1 MDIYSRK
8 SRWKIYLALAGLV
21 IIVISLIYTTNVAN
35 KIADEERNNAEQWA
49 KAISLLGQSN
59 EDSTFLELSFEY
71 LFEVVTANKNIPAI
85 ITDDN
90 GDVVDF
96 VNFDTSRVS
105 LDRQLEYMRTAIGDS
120 IPIASSYYRNHVHYK
135 NSRLLTQLIYFP
147 YFQLALIAIFIGVSY
162 ILFSWARRSE
172 QNQVWVGLAKE
183 TAHQLGTPISGIVAW
198 IEHLKLMSED
208 DEDLRDIADELRKD
222 VNRLEKITERFSK
235 IGAIPELHSGNI
247 LENIERNMRYI
258 KRRAPRRVEFEYP
271 ITDPPVEVEF
281 NASLFDW
288 VLENLLRNALDAMSR
303 EGKISVRVY
312 PTKDFVNIDISDT
325 GKGIP
330 ANKFK
335 TVFQPGFSTKKRG
348 WGLGL
353 SLTKRIIK
361 NYHNGRIFVKESAV
375 GKGTTFRIQL
385 PRKSKDN

>member
-1 MDIYSRK
+1 MDIYSKK
-8 SRWKIYLALAGLV
+8 SRWKIYLALVGL
-21 IIVISLIYTTNVAN
+21 IIVVISLIYTTNVAS
-35 KIADEERNNAEQWA
+35 KIAKEERNNAEQWA
-49 KAISLLGQSN
+49 KAVSLLGQSN

-71 LFEVVTANKNIPAI
+71 LFEVVQSNKNIPAV
-85 ITDDN
+85 ITDEN
-90 GDVVDF
+90 GDILDF
-96 VNFDTSRVS
+96 VNFDTTKVS
-105 LDRQLEYMRTAIGDS
+105 LEKQLNYMRMNTSDS
-120 IPIASSYYRNHVHYK
+120 IPIAFRYHVHRK
-135 NSRLLTQLIYFP
+135 NSQLLTQLIYFP
-147 YFQLALIAIFIGVSY
+147 YFQLVLIAIFIIVSY
-162 ILFSWARRSE
+162 FLFSWARRSE

-198 IEHLKLMSED
+198 IEHLKMMSED
-208 DEDLRDIADELRKD
+208 DEDLRDIANELRKD

-235 IGAIPELHSGNI
+235 IGAVPELKSGNI
-247 LENIERNMRYI
+247 LEIIERNMKYI

-271 ITDPPVEVEF
+271 VSEPPIMVAF
-281 NASLFDW
+281 NPALFDW

-303 EGKISVRVY
+303 EGKIAARVY
-312 PTKDFVNIDISDT
+312 PTKDYINIDISDT

-330 ANKFK
+330 PSKFK

-361 NYHNGRIFVKESAV
+361 NYHNGRIFVKESEI

-385 PRKSKDN
+385 PRKHKKN